1 MWGRVPSIPVMAIT
15 AMAPLI
21 KTRAQQLQDES
32 ILLQELLPI
41 VLACAVWGQD
51 WQGSWVV
58 VCCDNM
64 GAVAVVNSGYSKV
77 PQIMHLAVHFII
89 QDLALECMTTL
100 TYGNCTGP
108 HSWLHILWLTMP
120 VHCPELLRLLV
131 GAVAVAQ

>member
-1 MWGRVPSIPVMAIT
+1 MWGRVPSVPVMATT
-15 AMAPLI
+15 AVVPLI

-32 ILLQELLPI
+32 IQELLPI
-41 VLACAVWGQD
+41 VLAYAVQGQD

-64 GAVAVVNSGYSKV
+64 GAVAVVYLGYSKV

-89 QDLALECMTTL
+89 QDLALECMTIL

-108 HSWLHILWLTMP
+108 HSWLHILWLTVP